1 MSTDTSTWGEIQG
14 QTITFPMVVPDLD
27 AATLMFTVPLA
38 AAQRLLPGSDF
49 EVIDIGGESAQ
60 LVIALVDYIDNPWGD
75 YLEINLGFLARPA
88 GAPDDVVGSF
98 IYRMPVDQEFTCEA
112 GNKVM
117 GFPKTVEDLSRTEAG
132 GRTTFAMAAAGDL
145 QTVASDLN
153 RIDPVFPLRR
163 DRLHPIK
170 EPDIHIEMGKLRRG
184 EGGEP
189 RVVGRR
195 PDRRLRDGVDQRDR
209 SSHETAA
216 ATESAV
222 AFSHDERPDHRSSA
236 DFRNPGVGVGGPQA
250 VSRFRHPTRG
260 RVEYRFFLFR
270 GQRGR
275 LGHGEGGGGFVRLR
289 VRCHWLCSF
298 FR

>member
-132 GRTTFAMAAAGDL
+132 GRTTFAMAVDGEIELSVSFPTVDGSGERAPVESISYSYLDGRPFATPLTLDL
-145 QTVASDLN
+145 GTAV
-153 RIDPVFPLRR
+153 IDPADVAITLGSGVVADELRTLGLPKAPDMVAWGTGLSGTFLEGRPLT
-163 DRLHPIK
+163 P
-170 EPDIHIEMGKLRRG
+170 
-184 EGGEP
+184 
-189 RVVGRR
+189 
-195 PDRRLRDGVDQRDR
+195 
-209 SSHETAA
+209 
-216 ATESAV
+216 
-222 AFSHDERPDHRSSA
+222 
-236 DFRNPGVGVGGPQA
+236 
-250 VSRFRHPTRG
+250 
-260 RVEYRFFLFR
+260 
-270 GQRGR
+270 
-275 LGHGEGGGGFVRLR
+275 
-289 VRCHWLCSF
+289 
-298 FR
+298 